1 MSHLFNFPF
10 SKDDRNFNAKLL
22 AETPAMFYCLIL
34 LFYAICAQSLIRSLK
49 SSITFV
55 KMIFLFVLVVS
66 IRTNAQNIKVFQA
79 PSVVYSME
87 KIDYGNIYYKSDG
100 IRTIKVSNIGSAPL
114 VVTSCISS
122 CGCTRPSCPTTP
134 ILPGTYS
141 QISVYYDTKKIG
153 PIDKYITITT
163 NDPNRPTITIPLTGN
178 VLLRK
183 E

>member
-1 MSHLFNFPF
+1 VT
-10 SKDDRNFNAKLL
+10 K
-22 AETPAMFYCLIL
+22 
-34 LFYAICAQSLIRSLK
+34 
-49 SSITFV
+49 
-55 KMIFLFVLVVS
+55 IFLLVFLGS
-66 IRTNAQNIKVFQA
+66 IAASAQNSSSVQA

-87 KIDYGNIYYKSDG
+87 KIDYGNIYHKSYG
-100 IRTIKVSNIGSAPL
+100 IRTIKISNIGSAPL

-153 PIDKYITITT
+153 PIDKNITITT
-163 NDPNRPTITIPLTGN
+163 NDPKRPTITIPLTGN